1 MDRFRHEPIN
11 LEGHSFRLLRLL
23 AGFGQAQCEIIH
35 AYLDDENIMEYE
47 ALSYAWEGLDEFYEI
62 EVNGCVMPVTK
73 SLSLALRNLRYPHQ
87 DRILWVDAICID
99 QGNDKERGHQVNQ
112 MGAIYKKAEKVLIW
126 LGPATLETNSIF
138 DAMYCFQ
145 KESSKYAC
153 RNWEVSDERWHGV
166 MSSLHPSNNSNNNM
180 NITPTITQKEGL
192 EDLLTRPWFD
202 RMWII
207 QEVANARAARV
218 VCGAKS
224 VLARTFALFPHLL
237 GITPSRNCQAI
248 LDVMPGPTRNHSW
261 WTKSHDLNTLLRKF
275 KGSKASDPRDKI
287 YALLGIASDQ
297 FIEGFPLPDYEKS
310 ERDVLLD
317 TVTFLLTV
325 AGQGSFT
332 TLNILLDTGNSDA
345 NLENSEGQTPFLLAV
360 ENNHDEVLKMLVES
374 DTSHL
379 NTQNKRGQ
387 TPLLLASRRGKQ
399 KMVELILDTGVADT
413 ELKDTNGWTSLW
425 AAAIEGHEA
434 TVKRILQAKEGHAST
449 SIHQDTLKTERL
461 LTRALLRI
469 NKCGYKF
476 EDGLLQ
482 LAPLSWSPL
491 SWAYV
496 RHDMMLF
503 TMFHELMDM
512 DISQTSVNLLLDTVK
527 TGLTPDD
534 TWAIKLLRHAILI
547 GDEEMINFWIPI
559 CADSGLFA
567 KNVKNEV
574 FEVAVERG
582 DEVAVDFFMKWNVID
597 TNGKAD
603 ALWEAAKRGHSSI
616 FSRLLDSTNFNV
628 NSLGLWDQTP
638 LWRAVEDRNTAVV
651 EMLIRTPGI
660 DVNLRAS
667 LKYRSPLSLAIES
680 GYAEIVRL
688 LLDAPN
694 IKVNTKN
701 SGQEMPLL
709 LASELGRV
717 EMVKLLINTPGI
729 EVNSCFHIS
738 PLEAAARQ
746 GYVEIVELLLKAPGI
761 EVDPKG
767 SWRRQTPLSAA
778 AENGHAYIARLLLE
792 TKCANV
798 NARDGDGRTP
808 LFLAVQGGYVG
819 VAKLLIKT
827 DDVDIG
833 VGNSDGVT
841 PLMLA
846 AKHGRAD
853 IVELLLET
861 NRVDLTSTDSQGWTA
876 LDHAGK
882 KSHWIK
888 VNVVQLLEKHG
899 AR

>member
-99 QGNDKERGHQVNQ
+99 QSNDKERGHQVNQ

-126 LGPATLETNSIF
+126 LGPATLETNSVF

-153 RNWEVSDERWHGV
+153 RNWEVSDERWQGV
-166 MSSLHPSNNSNNNM
+166 VSSLHPSNNSNNNM

-310 ERDVLLD
+310 EKDVLLD

-325 AGQGSFT
+325 AGEGSFT

-360 ENNHDEVLKMLVES
+360 ENNHDEVLKVLVES

-399 KMVELILDTGVADT
+399 EMVELILDTGVADT
-413 ELKDTNGWTSLW
+413 ELRDTNGWTSLW

-449 SIHQDTLKTERL
+449 SIHQDTLKTEIL

-469 NKCGYKF
+469 NKSGYKF

-496 RHDMMLF
+496 RHDMRLF

-534 TWAIKLLRHAILI
+534 TWAIRRLRQAIHK
-547 GDEEMINFWIPI
+547 GNDEMINFWIPI
-559 CADSGLFA
+559 CADGGLFD
-567 KNVKNEV
+567 KKVV
-574 FEVAVERG
+574 FEGAVERG
-582 DEVAVDFFMKWNVID
+582 DEVMIDFLMKWNIID
-597 TNGKAD
+597 TIRRAD
-603 ALWEAAKRGHSSI
+603 ALWEAARRGHLAI
-616 FSRLLDSTNFNV
+616 FRRILDSKDFNV
-628 NSLGLWDQTP
+628 NSKGSESNTALFL
-638 LWRAVEDRNTAVV
+638 AVQHGNTAVV
-651 EMLIRTPGI
+651 EMLLDIPGI
-660 DVNLRAS
+660 DVNLRET
-667 LKYRSPLSLAIES
+667 YGRNHSPLLLAIECRFT
-680 GYAEIVRL
+680 EIVKL
-688 LLDAPN
+688 LLDAPT
-694 IKVNTKN
+694 IKVNPKN
-701 SGQEMPLL
+701 SSQQMPLL
-709 LASELGRV
+709 LASQLGHV
-717 EMVKLLINTPGI
+717 EIVKLLLNSPGI
-729 EVNSCFHIS
+729 EVNSCFNTS
-738 PLEAAARQ
+738 PLEAAARK

-761 EVDPKG
+761 EVDPKDF
-767 SWRRQTPLSAA
+767 WRTQTPLSAA
-778 AENGHAYIARLLLE
+778 AASGHAYIAKLLLE
-792 TKCANV
+792 TKRVDVNV
-798 NARDGDGRTP
+798 RDKEGRTP
-808 LFLAVQGGYVG
+808 LFSAVCRGFVG

-827 DDVDIG
+827 DDVDVS
-833 VGNSDGVT
+833 VGNSNGVT

-846 AKHGRAD
+846 ARYGYGD
-853 IVELLLET
+853 VVESLLET
-861 NRVDLTSTDSQGWTA
+861 NRVDLASKDSRGWTT
-876 LDHAGK
+876 LDYARLERYREN
-882 KSHWIK
+882 
-888 VNVVQLLEKHG
+888 VEVVQLLEKHG